1 MLPNVNLAVYSKT
14 DLCMHAYVEK
24 CSKNAKTNQPPNFRT
39 IISCVTK
46 YSMNQSIFSIK
57 SVSDIDSSI
66 VTSEDFSIRNIIA
79 FHLYDQ
85 CLIRAVGDFD
95 FYDVILPLNNN
106 TSLVEQIPIGANWW
120 VPINRDR
127 TLTNMVWH
135 NGGSDLETARTAVL
149 LMMFEELV
157 TVIQ

>member
-1 MLPNVNLAVYSKT
+1 M
-14 DLCMHAYVEK
+14 EK
-24 CSKNAKTNQPPNFRT
+24 WSKNAKTNQPPNFRT

-46 YSMNQSIFSIK
+46 YSMNQSMK
-57 SVSDIDSSI
+57 SVSDIV
-66 VTSEDFSIRNIIA
+66 VTSEDSSIRNIIA

-95 FYDVILPLNNN
+95 FYDGILPLNNN
-106 TSLVEQIPIGANWW
+106 TSLVEQIPIGADWW